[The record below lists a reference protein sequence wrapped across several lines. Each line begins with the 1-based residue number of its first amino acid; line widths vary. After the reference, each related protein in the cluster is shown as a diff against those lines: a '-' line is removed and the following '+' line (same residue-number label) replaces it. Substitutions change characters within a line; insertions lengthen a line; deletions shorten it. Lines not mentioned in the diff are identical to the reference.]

1 MGSHKLNKLDLL
13 SVTNYEFER
22 NSTPANH
29 CVSPSSNVMLMN
41 SFLDFIYAQALLEVK
56 HLVIRKHCFKC
67 LNDYFTQHD
76 CIMSDLFY
84 DDNCAIGI
92 YFEEMLSEV
101 DENKIILSWE
111 KMVRKLNI
119 SSDIVELHKKVVSSV
134 EYLAVMKTEQWK
146 KKIKKTMQ
154 VILNTEHRL
163 FSGC

>member
-13 SVTNYEFER
+13 SVTNYESEQ
-22 NSTPANH
+22 NSIPTNH

-41 SFLDFIYAQALLEVK
+41 SFLDFIYAQTLLEVK
-56 HLVIRKHCFKC
+56 HLVIRKRCFKC
-67 LNDYFTQHD
+67 LIDDSTQHN

-84 DDNCAIGI
+84 DDECAI
-92 YFEEMLSEV
+92 YFEELLSEV
-101 DENKIILSWE
+101 DENQIILSWE
-111 KMVRKLNI
+111 EMVRKLNI